1 MRLPPTPE
9 RIVVLR
15 ALPGL
20 GDLLCAVPALR
31 SLRAAYPAAS
41 ITFLGLPS
49 SRWLVDR
56 FPDLLDEW
64 LPLPAWPGI
73 PEAGDDAAA
82 AQHFLREAR
91 ARRFDVAIQLHGTGH
106 VTNDLVAALGAAN
119 VAGHHPSGLPSPD
132 PRTFR
137 PWPPNGHEIDRF
149 ADLMEW
155 LGCPAVPRNIELVPT
170 TADRQEAQ
178 AVRGALGDHP
188 YVCIHPGAS
197 RVNRRWAPEGFAAVS
212 RAMERR
218 GLRSVVTGTAS
229 EAEVA
234 AAVMRS
240 ATGVWAVG
248 RTSLGGLL
256 ALLGAAELVV
266 ANDTGAAHLAMA
278 VGTPTVVVVT
288 TSDENRWGPR
298 DLRRHR
304 VLVAAS
310 REAGR
315 LDPEPAAVIAAGED
329 LLSTPPEHEGG

>member
-1 MRLPPTPE
+1 MRLPPAPE
-9 RIVVLR
+9 RIAVLR

-31 SLRAAYPAAS
+31 SLRAAYPAAA
-41 ITFLGLPS
+41 ITFLGLPT

-73 PEAGDDAAA
+73 PEAGDDAVAA
-82 AQHFLREAR
+82 TRYLCEAR

-106 VTNDLVAALGAAN
+106 VTNELVAAVGAAT
-119 VAGHHPSGLPSPD
+119 VAGHHPLGLPSPD

-137 PWPPNGHEIDRF
+137 LWPSHGHEVDRF

-155 LGCPAVPRNIELVPT
+155 LGCPPVPRTIELVPT
-170 TADRQEAQ
+170 AADRKEAEP
-178 AVRGALGDHP
+178 VRREVGDHP

-197 RVNRRWAPEGFAAVS
+197 RANRRWAPEGFAAVS

-218 GLRSVVTGTAS
+218 GLRTVVTGTAG
-229 EAEVA
+229 EAGVA
-234 AAVMRS
+234 ADVTAS
-240 ATGVWAVG
+240 GGGLSAVG
-248 RTSLGGLL
+248 RTSLGGLI
-256 ALLGAAELVV
+256 ALLADAELVV
-266 ANDTGAAHLAMA
+266 ANDTGAAHVSMA
-278 VGTPTVVVVT
+278 VATPTIVVVT
-288 TSDENRWGPR
+288 TSDETRWGPR
-298 DLRRHR
+298 DRRRHR

-315 LDPEPAAVIAAGED
+315 LDPDPAVVIAASED
-329 LLSTPPEHEGG
+329 LLSTSG

>member
-1 MRLPPTPE
+1 
-9 RIVVLR
+9 
-15 ALPGL
+15 
-20 GDLLCAVPALR
+20 
-31 SLRAAYPAAS
+31 
-41 ITFLGLPS
+41 
-49 SRWLVDR
+49 
-56 FPDLLDEW
+56 
-64 LPLPAWPGI
+64 
-73 PEAGDDAAA
+73 
-82 AQHFLREAR
+82 
-91 ARRFDVAIQLHGTGH
+91 
-106 VTNDLVAALGAAN
+106 VTNDLVAALGAAT

-155 LGCPAVPRNIELVPT
+155 LGCPAVPRHIELVPT
-170 TADRQEAQ
+170 TADRQEAH

-212 RAMERR
+212 RAMEERR
-218 GLRSVVTGTAS
+218 GLCSVVTGTAS

-240 ATGVWAVG
+240 ARGVSAVG

-256 ALLGAAELVV
+256 ALLAAAELVV

-329 LLSTPPEHEGG
+329 LLSAPGVRTRWRG